1 MRGER
6 GWVTGMPNNTNA
18 IEMFIHFLVI
28 LCDLASDNLPGS
40 LETRKLIPIIS
51 EPAR

>member
-1 MRGER
+1 
-6 GWVTGMPNNTNA
+6 MPNNTNA